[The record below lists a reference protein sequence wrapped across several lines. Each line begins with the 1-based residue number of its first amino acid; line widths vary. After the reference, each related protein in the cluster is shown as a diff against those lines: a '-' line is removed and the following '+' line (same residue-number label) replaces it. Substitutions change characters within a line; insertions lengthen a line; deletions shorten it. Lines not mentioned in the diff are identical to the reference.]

1 MRRASDADRAATAN
15 DPKGALI
22 RLLGYLKPYQMQI
35 GAVILLVALYAIL
48 NIVGPYLMGVAIDDY
63 IETKDLAGLAQ
74 ISLAMVA
81 TYVGMWLAG
90 AGYGRIMA
98 SVAQKAMRQMRQEL
112 FEQMQKLSM
121 GYYDKQSAGD
131 LMSRLTND
139 MDNIN
144 LLLSQNLVTLF
155 SSLFTLAGVLITMFV
170 LNVWLTLVALIAFPI
185 MIGMMMVLMKRIG
198 PAFRSQQST
207 LGKLNGLMEENLSG
221 QRVYIAYNQQG
232 RSLDEFREAN
242 NTAREAG
249 IKAQTMAGLI
259 MPLSMGINNLNLALV
274 VGVGAVMVL
283 NGFAGVTIGLITTF
297 TNYARQLSQPLM
309 QMTNLFSAII
319 AALAGAERI
328 FETLDTE
335 PTVQDKENAPELD
348 VKGDVVFEN
357 VDFSY
362 VPGTPIL
369 KNVSLS
375 AKSGEMVALV
385 GPTGAGKT
393 TIINV
398 LTRFYDIENGRISI
412 DGAEIRDVQQDSLRN
427 QLGIVLQDT
436 YLFAGS
442 VMENI
447 RYGRLDAT
455 DDEIFTA
462 ARLANADGFIKRLPD
477 GYDTMLSE
485 RASNLSQGQRQL
497 LAIARA
503 ILANPRILILDEA
516 TSSVDTR
523 TEKLIQDGLHTLMD
537 GRTSFVIAHRLS
549 TIREADQIL
558 VVDAGEIVERGTHT
572 DLLSQEGFYYDLYM
586 SQFKG
591 TAVTV

>member
-1 MRRASDADRAATAN
+1 
-15 DPKGALI
+15 
-22 RLLGYLKPYQMQI
+22 
-35 GAVILLVALYAIL
+35 
-48 NIVGPYLMGVAIDDY
+48 
-63 IETKDLAGLAQ
+63 
-74 ISLAMVA
+74 
-81 TYVGMWLAG
+81 
-90 AGYGRIMA
+90 
-98 SVAQKAMRQMRQEL
+98 
-112 FEQMQKLSM
+112 
-121 GYYDKQSAGD
+121 
-131 LMSRLTND
+131 
-139 MDNIN
+139 
-144 LLLSQNLVTLF
+144 LVTLF
-155 SSLFTLAGVLITMFV
+155 SSLFTLIGVLVTMFV
-170 LNVWLTLVALIAFPI
+170 LNVWLALVTLVAIPI
-185 MIGMMMVLMKRIG
+185 MIGTMMVLMKRIG
-198 PAFRSQQST
+198 PAFRSQQGS

-221 QRVYIAYNQQG
+221 QRVFIAYNQQG
-232 RSLDEFREAN
+232 RSLDEFEVAN
-242 NTAREAG
+242 NMAREAG
-249 IKAQTMAGLI
+249 IKAQALAGLI
-259 MPLSMGINNLNLALV
+259 MPLSIGLNNLSLALV

-297 TNYARQLSQPLM
+297 TNYARQISQPLT
-309 QMTNLFSAII
+309 QITNLFSAII

-335 PTVQDKENAPELD
+335 PTVQDKANAPELAQ
-348 VKGDVVFEN
+348 VKGDVVFEH

-362 VPGTPIL
+362 VQGTPIL
-369 KNVSLS
+369 KDVSLS
-375 AKSGEMVALV
+375 TKSGEMVALV

-398 LTRFYDIENGRISI
+398 LTRFYDIENGRITI
-412 DGAEIRDVQQDSLRN
+412 DGAEIRNVQQDSLRH

-436 YLFAGS
+436 YLFADT

-447 RYGRLDAT
+447 RYGRLDAS
-455 DDEIFTA
+455 DEEIFTA

-523 TEKLIQDGLHTLMD
+523 TEKLIQNGLHTLMD

-558 VVDAGEIVERGTHT
+558 VIDDGQIVERGTHKA
-572 DLLSQEGFYYDLYM
+572 LLARRGFYYDLYM

-591 TAVTV
+591 TAVAV